1 MRESFRIAIIRRAL
15 HEWPQVDNRKRAVSR
30 SRDAGAGPDTAIQQ
44 GSPGAAATAGTK
56 SFSQEEL
63 DQLLAPIALYPD
75 ALLAQVLMASTYP
88 LEIVSAERWV
98 KANPS
103 LKGKALEDALQNQPL
118 GSGRQVAGGV
128 PAGSD
133 DDEREARLD
142 TEARRRL
149 PCAADRK

>member
-1 MRESFRIAIIRRAL
+1 MKILTSVRSMIATAL
-15 HEWPQVDNRKRAVSR
+15 CLTLAMPLPAQVPSPGP
-30 SRDAGAGPDTAIQQ
+30 AGAP
-44 GSPGAAATAGTK
+44 SAAASSSTN

-103 LKGKALEDALQNQPL
+103 LKGKALEDALQSQTWDPAVRSL
-118 GSGRQVAGGV
+118 TVFPQV
-128 PAGSD
+128 
-133 DDEREARLD
+133 
-142 TEARRRL
+142 
-149 PCAADRK
+149 

>member
-1 MRESFRIAIIRRAL
+1 MSHA
-15 HEWPQVDNRKRAVSR
+15 
-30 SRDAGAGPDTAIQQ
+30 RDAGASPATAIKPT
-44 GSPGAAATAGTK
+44 GSPSAAAPSTTK

-103 LKGKALEDALQNQPL
+103 PRG
-118 GSGRQVAGGV
+118 
-128 PAGSD
+128 
-133 DDEREARLD
+133 
-142 TEARRRL
+142 
-149 PCAADRK
+149 